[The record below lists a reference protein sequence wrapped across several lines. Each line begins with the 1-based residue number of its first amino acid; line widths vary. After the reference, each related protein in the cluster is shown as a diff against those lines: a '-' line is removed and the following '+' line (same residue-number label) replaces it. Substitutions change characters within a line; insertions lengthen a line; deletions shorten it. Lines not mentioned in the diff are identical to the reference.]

1 MTNTNTKTKKATV
14 SKTLNKNVKV
24 ERFSQVMQDGSIN
37 WNDEASNLI
46 DTIKNVSFKIEEHD
60 QKTDKDI
67 QSVQLYYGYLLSQ
80 LATLEAQTTDKN
92 GKFTKAKRI
101 SNNIFNDFV

>member
-46 DTIKNVSFKIEEHD
+46 DTIKNVSFKKQFRYLAVFI
-60 QKTDKDI
+60 
-67 QSVQLYYGYLLSQ
+67 SVSSILLAVAEPS
-80 LATLEAQTTDKN
+80 
-92 GKFTKAKRI
+92 I
-101 SNNIFNDFV
+101 